1 MSLDKP
7 ESSPGPESPDLP
19 PENTTRWIARRK
31 AQVVQAVKDG
41 ALDIEEACR
50 RYRLTHEELIS
61 WERLVDKHGLD
72 GLRTTRLKLYR

>member
-7 ESSPGPESPDLP
+7 ETPVSADLP

-41 ALDIEEACR
+41 ALDLEEACR
-50 RYRLTHEELIS
+50 RYRLTQEEFAS
-61 WERLVDKHGLD
+61 WQRLVNQHGLD

>member
-1 MSLDKP
+1 MNPDEP
-7 ESSPGPESPDLP
+7 ELP

-41 ALDIEEACR
+41 ALDLEEACR
-50 RYRLTHEELIS
+50 RYRLTQEEFAS
-61 WERLVDKHGLD
+61 WQRLVNEHGLD